1 MLDRPYSLEQT
12 VHIDQPLIL
21 ISQIQRSGGSL
32 LTQLFDHHPQVY
44 TLPTE
49 LYCTKNKWLKH
60 EDINTFHKFKLRHN
74 NHLQRYI
81 FQGFDKGRS
90 KLKDR
95 IHFDFNFGLQEN
107 ITQQFEANSV
117 RESLNRFFTSFF
129 NSWTNFRNM
138 RGDKKFVL
146 AFAPR
151 TIQDIWELSPVNS
164 FYSAYPDGFI
174 LSIVREPK
182 NWYSSAEKHSSFY
195 SSPEK
200 AFDLYNSC
208 LEASM
213 NVKMKKSEQTML
225 ISFEDLITNTE
236 SVMRMISNKTGIEY
250 SPNLLQPTFNSYPT
264 KSNSSHERVFKVNE
278 SVLNREPEKQIDD
291 VQSCQKAKNYM
302 RVLNISFTLLL
313 NFLSP
318 TIFL

>member
-12 VHIDQPLIL
+12 VQIDHPLIL

-32 LTQLFDHHPQVY
+32 LTQLFDHHHQVY

-49 LYCTKNKWLKH
+49 LYCTKNEWLRDD
-60 EDINTFHKFKLRHN
+60 EINTYHKFKLRHN

-95 IHFDFNFGLQEN
+95 IHFDFNFGLQEEV
-107 ITQQFEANSV
+107 IHDFEAHSV

-138 RGDKKFVL
+138 GGNKKFVL

-151 TIQDIWELSPVNS
+151 TIQDIWKLKAKNS
-164 FYSAYPDGFI
+164 FYSAYPNGYI

-195 SSPEK
+195 SDPSK
-200 AFDLYNSC
+200 AFSIYNSC
-208 LEASM
+208 LEATL
-213 NVKMKKSEQTML
+213 NVKNESPDRTIMVRFS
-225 ISFEDLITNTE
+225 DLVSDTERVMQMICNT
-236 SVMRMISNKTGIEY
+236 TGIDFK
-250 SPNLLQPTFNSYPT
+250 SNLLQPTFNSFQT
-264 KSNSSHERVFKVNE
+264 KSNSSHERVFKVDE
-278 SVLNREPEKQIDD
+278 RVLDRQPEKKIDD
-291 VQSCQKAKNYM
+291 VRLYQKAKNLYN
-302 RVLNISFTLLL
+302 RANQFAEAI
-313 NFLSP
+313 P
-318 TIFL
+318 